1 VDARTGEGAHGGTI
15 TFLRSPRVATIAATL
30 FGCDDERGRKRKEKN
45 RKGRSRP
52 AQARQRHPSSVTT
65 VT

>member
-45 RKGRSRP
+45 RKEGADRLRP
-52 AQARQRHPSSVTT
+52 DSATPHR
-65 VT
+65 